1 MNLKSW
7 ADIDQVL
14 KDTGAQRF
22 NVGRSRDFQSNDN
35 VFIYDKD
42 KSFAEN
48 KEICERLLDRAAGET
63 LYLTIWRS
71 ENSRTAGCQYYV
83 RYDAPAQPIQL
94 PASGVS
100 GGLYGTGDKIQIDEL
115 TRDIEQRLLNRFEKE
130 RLERESKQLAEERKE
145 FESAK
150 NSALGLIAS
159 YVAPFAKQLAG
170 RLPQVA
176 GIDAD
181 APVHVAPIHAKRQQ
195 QEPGEQPAD
204 APSVQPKEDEQG
216 VYTEEEDVFTD
227 AESETLYALM
237 ARFKAIEPGY
247 LKLIAAVVEMAE
259 RGDATYTMA
268 KGFLMK

>member
-1 MNLKSW
+1 MNLKCW

-35 VFIYDKD
+35 VFIYDKE
-42 KSFAEN
+42 KSLAEN
-48 KEICERLLDRAAGET
+48 KEICERSLERAAGEL
-63 LYLTIWRS
+63 LYLTCWRN
-71 ENSRTAGCQYYV
+71 ENGKTSGCQYYV
-83 RYDAPAQPIQL
+83 RYDTPSQQPIQL
-94 PASGVS
+94 PAQPNAVS
-100 GGLYGTGDKIQIDEL
+100 GGLYGTGNNIKIDEL

-130 RLERESKQLAEERKE
+130 RLERESKQLAEDKRE
-145 FESAK
+145 FENAK

-176 GIDAD
+176 GIDAEE
-181 APVHVAPIHAKRQQ
+181 PVHAAPIHATRKPEQA
-195 QEPGEQPAD
+195 PGQQPAD
-204 APSVQPKEDEQG
+204 APSDQPDEQ
-216 VYTEEEDVFTD
+216 EQDVFTD

-237 ARFKAIEPGY
+237 ARFKAVEPDY
-247 LKLIAAVVEMAE
+247 LKLLTAVVEMAE